1 MFNID
6 LVQVTI
12 LWSIAGL
19 GAICALNARGFIR
32 QVISWIIVVA
42 IASGAAFFS
51 FLKFESV
58 KQEVGLSPQKNNQS
72 ILATSSSSAE
82 ETDSYSSTE
91 KQLAE
96 SLKAIS
102 DSILSFPNWKDI
114 YSQGI
119 ERREIYE
126 SKALSLRNR
135 SMNFYRQIRNITPP
149 EAKKQSYDLLLTA
162 ADNLRLAGYEVH
174 YQFALEADSLGESI
188 SNAYKRAS
196 YAKSTISSIVE

>member
-42 IASGAAFFS
+42 IATCATGFS